1 MPHPGGSTPDI
12 GAAPS
17 DWLQIRIA
25 GARHRQAVIEAL
37 IAHGSPGIEEAG
49 DEIVGHVPASS
60 AVDGL
65 RTAILSADRE
75 AKISV
80 ASGEAVDWSAWR
92 ADVRAHRVGSLTLAP
107 PWLVAAHDPAETIV
121 IDPAMAFGTGE
132 HATTRGVI
140 RLMQEVSV
148 AGTVVADLG
157 AGSAI
162 LSIAAAKLG
171 AARVIAIELDPDAE
185 SNALENIQRN
195 GVGNRVHF
203 IGGDAFTLL
212 PLVAPVDL
220 VLANILSS
228 VLLELL
234 PVIRDSLA
242 AGGRAILSGI
252 LMEERQSMLE
262 EIARGEWTVE
272 REHTEEGWWS
282 ALIARR

>member
-1 MPHPGGSTPDI
+1 MPDAGGSTPDL

-25 GARHRQAVIEAL
+25 GARHRQGVIEAL

-60 AVDGL
+60 AIDGI
-65 RTAILSADRE
+65 RTAILSADGAAR
-75 AKISV
+75 ISV
-80 ASGEAVDWSAWR
+80 APGEAADWSAWR

-107 PWLVAAHDPAETIV
+107 PWLAAASDPATTIV

-140 RLMQEVSV
+140 RLMQGAVGAES
-148 AGTVVADLG
+148 VVADLG

-171 AARVIAIELDPDAE
+171 AGRVIAIELDPDAE
-185 SNALENIQRN
+185 SNALENIKRN
-195 GVGNRVHF
+195 GVQDRVHF

-212 PLVAPVDL
+212 SLVAPVDL

-228 VLLELL
+228 VLVELL

-262 EIARGEWTVE
+262 EIARGGWIVE
-272 REHTEEGWWS
+272 GEHTEEGWWS

>member
-1 MPHPGGSTPDI
+1 VPDAGGSTPDL

-25 GARHRQAVIEAL
+25 GARHRQGVIEAL

-60 AVDGL
+60 AIDGI
-65 RTAILSADRE
+65 RTAILSADGAAR
-75 AKISV
+75 ISV
-80 ASGEAVDWSAWR
+80 APGEAADWSAWR

-107 PWLVAAHDPAETIV
+107 PWLAAASDPATTIV

-140 RLMQEVSV
+140 RLMQGAVGAES
-148 AGTVVADLG
+148 VVADLG

-162 LSIAAAKLG
+162 LSVAAAKLG
-171 AARVIAIELDPDAE
+171 AGRVIAIELDPDAE
-185 SNALENIQRN
+185 SNALENIKRN
-195 GVGNRVHF
+195 GVQDRVHF

-212 PLVAPVDL
+212 SLVAPVDL

-228 VLLELL
+228 VLVELL

-262 EIARGEWTVE
+262 EIAPGGWIVE
-272 REHTEEGWWS
+272 GEHTEEGWWS

>member
-1 MPHPGGSTPDI
+1 MPHAGGPTPDL
-12 GAAPS
+12 GDARPE
-17 DWLQIRIA
+17 WLQIRIS
-25 GARHRQAVIEAL
+25 GARQRHAVIEAL

-49 DEIVGHVPASS
+49 EEIVGHVPAAS
-60 AVDGL
+60 AIHGI
-65 RTAILSADRE
+65 RAAIISADSDAR
-75 AKISV
+75 ISV
-80 ASGEAVDWSAWR
+80 APSEAADWSAWR

-107 PWLVAAHDPAETIV
+107 PWLAAASDPASTIV

-140 RLMQEVSV
+140 QLMQHVPMTGS
-148 AGTVVADLG
+148 AIADVG

-185 SNALENIQRN
+185 GNAIENIKCN
-195 GVGNRVHF
+195 GVEDRVHF
-203 IGGDAFTLL
+203 IVGDAFALL
-212 PLVAPVDL
+212 PLVGPVDI
-220 VLANILSS
+220 VFANILSS
-228 VLLELL
+228 VLVDML

-252 LMEERQSMLE
+252 LLEERQSMLD
-262 EIARGEWTVE
+262 EIAGESWTLE

-282 ALIARR
+282 VLIARQ

>member
-1 MPHPGGSTPDI
+1 MIHAGGSTPDS
-12 GAAPS
+12 GATAS
-17 DWLQIRIA
+17 AWLQIRIA
-25 GARHRQAVIEAL
+25 GVQNRQAVIEAL
-37 IAHGSPGIEEAG
+37 ITHGSPGVEEAG

-60 AVDGL
+60 AINGI
-65 RTAILSADRE
+65 RSAILSADRE
-75 AKISV
+75 ARVSV
-80 ASGEAVDWSAWR
+80 APGEVADWTAWR

-107 PWLVAAHDPAETIV
+107 PWLAAASEPATTIV

-140 RLMQEVSV
+140 GLMQHVVV
-148 AGTVVADLG
+148 AESVVADLG

-171 AARVIAIELDPDAE
+171 AGRVIAIELDPDAE
-185 SNALENIQRN
+185 SNALENIDCN
-195 GVGNRVHF
+195 GVQDRVHF
-203 IGGDAFTLL
+203 LVGDAFALL

-220 VLANILSS
+220 ALANILSS
-228 VLLELL
+228 VLIDLL

-242 AGGRAILSGI
+242 TDGRAILSGI
-252 LMEERQSMLE
+252 LIEERPSMLE
-262 EIARGEWTVE
+262 EIARAGWNVE

>member
-1 MPHPGGSTPDI
+1 MADVGGSTPDL
-12 GAAPS
+12 GDARS
-17 DWLQIRIA
+17 EWLQIRIS
-25 GARHRQAVIEAL
+25 GARQKQPVIQAL

-60 AVDGL
+60 AIDGI
-65 RTAILSADRE
+65 RAAIVSADGDAR
-75 AKISV
+75 ISV
-80 ASGEAVDWSAWR
+80 APGETADWSAWR

-107 PWLVAAHDPAETIV
+107 PWLAAASDPAATIV

-140 RLMQEVSV
+140 QLMQDVPMTGSV
-148 AGTVVADLG
+148 IADLG

-171 AARVIAIELDPDAE
+171 AARLIAIELDPDAE
-185 SNALENIQRN
+185 GNALENIKCN
-195 GVGNRVHF
+195 GVEDRVHF
-203 IGGDAFTLL
+203 IVGDAFALL

-228 VLLELL
+228 VLVKLL

-252 LMEERQSMLE
+252 LLEERESMLD
-262 EIARGEWTVE
+262 EIARESWTLE

-282 ALIARR
+282 ALIARP